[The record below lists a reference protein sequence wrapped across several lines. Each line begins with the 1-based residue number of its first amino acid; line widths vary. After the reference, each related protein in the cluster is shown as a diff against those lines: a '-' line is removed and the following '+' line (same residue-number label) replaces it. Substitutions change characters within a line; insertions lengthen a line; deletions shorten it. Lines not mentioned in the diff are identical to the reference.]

1 MDVTSC
7 FDRYKPTEPSA
18 DLWKER
24 GGEYNDALYNLGS
37 HMIDQ
42 AIVLFGKPTRI
53 FCRSWPQR
61 GVEGLDEAVSWT
73 QVAGSPRADDT
84 VHHGPRIP
92 SPTWITFT
100 FDRHHSS
107 FPILSHLASSTIPGP
122 RNARCIRQTWLGSSG
137 SVLESRW
144 KSEDSRI
151 DR

>member
-1 MDVTSC
+1 MGWRLFDYPKVDQGLDQLGPIMDLTSC

-61 GVEGLDEAVSWT
+61 GVEGLDEAVS
-73 QVAGSPRADDT
+73 T
-84 VHHGPRIP
+84 V
-92 SPTWITFT
+92 
-100 FDRHHSS
+100 D
-107 FPILSHLASSTIPGP
+107 
-122 RNARCIRQTWLGSSG
+122 
-137 SVLESRW
+137 
-144 KSEDSRI
+144 
-151 DR
+151 